1 MSPQQLFAWRRK
13 AIRSGAIAVLP
24 YRSEAGT
31 QSFASV
37 EVLRAD
43 GPRAGGVEIIIGDET
58 IRVGN
63 DVAATLLIEAIRAVR
78 AE

>member
-1 MSPQQLFAWRRK
+1 M
-13 AIRSGAIAVLP
+13 
-24 YRSEAGT
+24 
-31 QSFASV
+31 
-37 EVLRAD
+37 RAD